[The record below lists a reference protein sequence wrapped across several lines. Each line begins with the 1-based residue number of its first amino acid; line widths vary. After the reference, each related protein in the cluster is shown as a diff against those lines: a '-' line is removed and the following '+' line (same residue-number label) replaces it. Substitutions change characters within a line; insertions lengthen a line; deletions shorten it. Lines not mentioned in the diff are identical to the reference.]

1 MDSAIRRIDAAIK
14 SSSDS
19 ILGKGEY
26 GVRGFDS
33 AVDSA
38 IRSRTASNSEIF
50 SVHGFGWTVK
60 NVIQSTTAPNFQT
73 HDSVRSFGCAVENA
87 IRSGAGPNPPPLHS
101 FASAVDKAICSRV
114 VAEAEVE
121 GETEESPNREG
132 FVGSWQKGRMLGK
145 GSFGTVYQAVN
156 EDGCFFAVKEVPL
169 LDHRSEGKQSIFQ
182 LRQERSLL
190 SQFQHDNI
198 IRYLGTDK
206 DNDKQYIFL
215 EMGAKGSLAVLYQ
228 NYQLMDSQVSAY
240 TRQILS
246 GLKYLHDR
254 HVVHR
259 DIKCANILVDATGS
273 IKLADF
279 GLAKITKLNDVKSIG
294 GSLNWMAPEVVN
306 LRSCGYGLAADIWSL
321 GCTVLEM
328 LTRQPPY
335 YHLEEM
341 QVIFQIGGGEPPP
354 VPASLST
361 NARDFILKCLQADPN
376 KRPPVAQLLDHPFV
390 NLCTTLKYG
399 EHSED
404 VFLR

>member
-50 SVHGFGWTVK
+50 SVHGFSWTVK
-60 NVIQSTTAPNFQT
+60 NAIQSTTAPNSQT
-73 HDSVRSFGCAVENA
+73 HESVRSFGCAVENA
-87 IRSGAGPNPPPLHS
+87 IMSGAGPNPSPLHS
-101 FASAVDKAICSRV
+101 FASAVDEAICSRV

-121 GETEESPNREG
+121 GETEESPNRASYA
-132 FVGSWQKGRMLGK
+132 GSWQKGYMLGK
-145 GSFGTVYQAVN
+145 GSFGT
-156 EDGCFFAVKEVPL
+156 EVSL
-169 LDHRSEGKQSIFQ
+169 LDHRNKGKQCIFQ
-182 LRQERSLL
+182 LRQEISLL
-190 SQFQHDNI
+190 SQFRHDNI
-198 IRYLGTDK
+198 VQYLGTDK
-206 DNDKQYIFL
+206 DNDKLYIFL
-215 EMGAKGSLAVLYQ
+215 EIVTKGSLAVLYQ
-228 NYQLMDSQVSAY
+228 KYQLMDSQVSAY

-254 HVVHR
+254 NVVHR
-259 DIKCANILVDATGS
+259 DIKCANILVDTTGS

-279 GLAKITKLNDVKSIG
+279 GLAKVTKLNDVKSIG

-341 QVIFQIGGGEPPP
+341 QVILQIGGGEPPP
-354 VPASLST
+354 VPASVST
-361 NARDFILKCLQADPN
+361 NARDFILECLQADPN
-376 KRPPVAQLLDHPFV
+376 KRPTVAQLLDHPFV

-404 VFLR
+404 AFLR